1 MLTVVR
7 LELEHVCAHAAI
19 TFTKTTGAVMDCQ
32 AIERYQP
39 MSRKRSEGWRS
50 VLARLL
56 CGFQPRYPRLDLE
69 VMSEYMKR
77 DLGFMDGRDPREDS
91 DMTR

>member
-1 MLTVVR
+1 MQTVVR

-32 AIERYQP
+32 AIEKYQP
-39 MSRKRSEGWRS
+39 LAQTRKAGW
-50 VLARLL
+50 LFWLGGLL
-56 CGFQPRYPRLDLE
+56 RRPAFRHPTLDLE

-77 DLGFMDGRDPREDS
+77 DLGFLDGRDSRADS
-91 DMTR
+91 DLTR